1 MVIYNIDDVTD
12 DMVLGKS
19 IFLPTG
25 ELLLAA
31 GYHLTERFR
40 TRLKQMGFSSVHIQV
55 EGTDDIIPETI
66 ITEHVQREI
75 ELSLNK
81 GTSELKKTFTI
92 RQEGSRNIRKMIRQ
106 NRQYLNKYLTDS
118 GLVNAIE
125 KMIDEIL
132 NQPSVVLNMTA
143 LQKAGSDLFSH
154 AINVSVTSLSI
165 GRKFN
170 FSYDEM
176 KQLAL
181 GALNFDLGLVATP
194 EEIREKNGNFETE
207 EERDAYM
214 QHTVYGYLMLSQNP
228 SIAPTSA
235 AVALQHHE
243 HQDGS
248 GFPRNIRGGNLT
260 PLKDFSRKNVIH
272 RFSEIVAVADT
283 YDMLISGRMG
293 VRHDVR
299 DAIRKLIEYGGEKLN
314 REIVKCLTTII
325 PVYPVGARIRITHA
339 PTPQLVGY
347 YGVVAKVD
355 PENLETP
362 LLILYETRKH
372 QKIKPIKVDLTSHT
386 GFQLEVIT

>member
-1 MVIYNIDDVTD
+1 MVFYNIDDVTD

-31 GYHLTERFR
+31 GYHLSERYR

-75 ELSLNK
+75 TLSLNK
-81 GTSELKKTFTI
+81 GTNELKKSFTI
-92 RQEGSRNIRKMIRQ
+92 RQESSRNIRKIIRQ
-106 NRQYLNKYLTDS
+106 NKQYLNKYLTDS

-143 LQKAGSDLFSH
+143 LQKAGNDLFSH
-154 AINVSVTSLSI
+154 AINVTVTSLSI
-165 GRKFN
+165 GRKFG

-181 GALNFDLGLVATP
+181 GALNCDLGLVAIP
-194 EEIREKNGNFETE
+194 KEILDKNGNFENE
-207 EERDAYM
+207 EEQETYM

-243 HQDGS
+243 HQDGT
-248 GFPRNIRGGNLT
+248 GFPRNIRGGNLA

-272 RFSEIVAVADT
+272 RFSEIVAVADV
-283 YDMLISGRMG
+283 YDMLITGRMG
-293 VRHDVR
+293 RKHDVR
-299 DAIRKLIEYGGEKLN
+299 DAIRKIIERGDEKLN
-314 REIVKCLTTII
+314 REIVKCLTSII
-325 PVYPVGARIRITHA
+325 PVYPVGVRIRITQA
-339 PTPQLVGY
+339 PTPQLIGY
-347 YGVVAKVD
+347 HGVVAKVN
-355 PENLETP
+355 PENFETP
-362 LLILYETRKH
+362 LLILYETRKN
-372 QKIKPIKVDLTSHT
+372 QKVKPIQVDLASHT